1 MNVRLAAD
9 NAGTVRKKFGKT
21 SFCDSSPEAADGETC
36 EKKKK
41 KEKKKTMKSK
51 IKSFLFCVKTFHDL
65 QPKEPR
71 VLSGL

>member
-36 EKKKK
+36 GEWKPF
-41 KEKKKTMKSK
+41 MISILKSPEFYLVYDET
-51 IKSFLFCVKTFHDL
+51 I
-65 QPKEPR
+65 QIR
-71 VLSGL
+71 